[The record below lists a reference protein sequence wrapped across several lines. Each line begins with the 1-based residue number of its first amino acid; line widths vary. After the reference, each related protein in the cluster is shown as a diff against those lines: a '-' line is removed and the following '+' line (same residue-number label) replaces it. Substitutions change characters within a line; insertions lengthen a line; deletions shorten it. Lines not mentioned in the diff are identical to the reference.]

1 MTDKPPE
8 LKAQSPLEEEDRSE
22 VRLLPIFP
30 LPNVVLFPQQILPL
44 YIFEQRYRQMVN
56 DAVEGQRLIG
66 VALLKPGWED
76 EGVDPEPHE
85 VCGAGEITHVSR
97 LVGGNMNIVLHGLAR
112 VSIERTVQITPYRL
126 AEVKVLAEPDD
137 ESPEIMEVADK
148 ARSIFNQAQALK
160 PSKDRQPSQVLKL
173 LTGPIDI
180 FNYLCAHSEFDVEQK
195 QELLEM
201 DDLGARLRFLAVLLA
216 RDLAILN

>member
-1 MTDKPPE
+1 
-8 LKAQSPLEEEDRSE
+8 
-22 VRLLPIFP
+22 
-30 LPNVVLFPQQILPL
+30 
-44 YIFEQRYRQMVN
+44 MVN
-56 DAVEGQRLIG
+56 DAVEGKRLIG

-85 VCGAGEITHVSR
+85 VCGVGEITHVSR

-112 VSIERTVQITPYRL
+112 VSIERTVQTTPYRL
-126 AEVKVLAEPDD
+126 AEVKVLAEPVD

-148 ARSIFNQAQALK
+148 ARSIFNQTQALK
-160 PSKDRQPSQVLKL
+160 PSKDRQPSRVLKL
-173 LTGPIDI
+173 LTGSIDI

>member
-1 MTDKPPE
+1 VTDKSPE
-8 LKAQSPLEEEDRSE
+8 LRAQSPLEEEDRSE

-56 DAVEGQRLIG
+56 DAVEGKRLIG

-85 VCGAGEITHVSR
+85 VCGVGEITHVSR

-112 VSIERTVQITPYRL
+112 VSIERTVQTTPYRL
-126 AEVKVLAEPDD
+126 AEVKVLAEPVD

-148 ARSIFNQAQALK
+148 ARSIFNQTQALK
-160 PSKDRQPSQVLKL
+160 PSKDRQPSRVLKL
-173 LTGPIDI
+173 LTGSIDI